1 MRALLARRKVVVP
14 ATVVLVVLVA
24 VGLWA
29 FQPWKLFT
37 SSTVNEQL
45 ASVQSSTD
53 ALVGKGTFRS
63 LAHPTKGQA
72 EVVKLADGRTVVQLR
87 DFSTSDGPAV
97 HVWLTDRPQ
106 DAGDSA
112 FGQDGHLDLGSL
124 KATNGNEV
132 YDVPAGTDVSKYR
145 SVLVWCE
152 RFSVGFGVAPIG
164 A

>member
-1 MRALLARRKVVVP
+1 MRALLARRKIVVP
-14 ATVVLVVLVA
+14 VAVAVIVLVG

-37 SSTVNEQL
+37 SSTVNEKL
-45 ASVQSSTD
+45 ADGAVQ
-53 ALVGKGTFRS
+53 KGTFRT
-63 LAHPTKGQA
+63 LAHPTSGQA
-72 EVVKLADGRTVVQLR
+72 EIVKGAGGSYTVQLR

-97 HVWLTDRPQ
+97 HVWLTDKAQ
-106 DAGDSA
+106 DAGDAA
-112 FGQDGHLDLGSL
+112 FGRDGHLDLGNL

-132 YDVPAGTDVSKYR
+132 YAVPAGTDIAQYK

-152 RFSVGFGVAPIG
+152 RFSVGFGVAGLG

>member
-1 MRALLARRKVVVP
+1 MRALLARRKIVVP
-14 ATVVLVVLVA
+14 VAVAVIVLVG

-37 SSTVNEQL
+37 SSTVNEKL
-45 ASVQSSTD
+45 TDGAVQ
-53 ALVGKGTFRS
+53 KGTFRT
-63 LAHPTKGQA
+63 LAHPTSGQA
-72 EVVKLADGRTVVQLR
+72 EIVKGADGSYTVQLR

-97 HVWLTDRPQ
+97 HVWLTDKAQ
-106 DAGDSA
+106 DAGDAA
-112 FGQDGHLDLGSL
+112 FGGDGHLDLGNL

-132 YDVPAGTDVSKYR
+132 YAVPAGTDIAQYK

-152 RFSVGFGVAPIG
+152 RFSVGFGVAGLG